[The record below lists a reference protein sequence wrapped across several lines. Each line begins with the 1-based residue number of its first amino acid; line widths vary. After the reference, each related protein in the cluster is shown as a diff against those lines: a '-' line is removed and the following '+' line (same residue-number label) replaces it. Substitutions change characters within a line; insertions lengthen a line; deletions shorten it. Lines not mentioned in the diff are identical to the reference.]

1 MKIDFVEALAEISKD
16 DWNKIHLNEYP
27 FLKYDFLKSL
37 EDTKCVAS
45 NKGWTPLHITVK
57 DKNQNTFETK
67 KFNYQLDKE
76 FILVNDAIIH
86 DFENNKFKIE
96 TALVDLKSSSLK
108 GEKIKIN

>member
-45 NKGWTPLHITVK
+45 NKGWTPLHITV
-57 DKNQNTFETK
+57 ER
-67 KFNYQLDKE
+67 
-76 FILVNDAIIH
+76 
-86 DFENNKFKIE
+86 
-96 TALVDLKSSSLK
+96 
-108 GEKIKIN
+108 